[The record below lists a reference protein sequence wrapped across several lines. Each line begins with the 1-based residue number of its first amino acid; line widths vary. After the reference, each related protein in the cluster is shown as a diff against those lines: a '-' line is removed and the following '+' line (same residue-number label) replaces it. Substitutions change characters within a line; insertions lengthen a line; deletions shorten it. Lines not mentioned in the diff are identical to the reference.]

1 MRNEALKGIVVG
13 DYLSAPY
20 HPLKNI
26 ENELSE
32 ILSDKIDLTFTEDRN
47 KIEREELSKFDI
59 CILYV
64 DCWNKKL
71 ELKEISGLLCFV
83 ASGGGLLVIHNGI
96 SYQSN
101 IEFSQLVGAKFIGHP
116 PYHKLFYKVSETEH
130 PILEGVHDFEM
141 DEEMYNF
148 ELDNFCDKEILLTAS
163 DGISYSPAA
172 WVKRFGNGR
181 VVYLAP
187 GHDINSFKN
196 DSFRSLIRNSALWVL
211 E

>member
-1 MRNEALKGIVVG
+1 VN
-13 DYLSAPY
+13 
-20 HPLKNI
+20 
-26 ENELSE
+26 
-32 ILSDKIDLTFTEDRN
+32 
-47 KIEREELSKFDI
+47 
-59 CILYV
+59 
-64 DCWNKKL
+64 CWNKKL

-101 IEFSQLVGAKFIGHP
+101 AEFSQLVGAKFIGHP
-116 PYHKLFYKVSETEH
+116 PYQKIFYKVGEKEH
-130 PILEGVHDFEM
+130 SILECVHDFEM
-141 DEEMYNF
+141 DEELYNF

-163 DGISYSPAA
+163 DGINYSPAV
-172 WVKRFGNGR
+172 WVKRFGNGK

>member
-13 DYLSAPY
+13 DYLSAQY

-47 KIEREELSKFDI
+47 KFHREELSKFDI

-83 ASGGGLLVIHNGI
+83 ASGAELLVIHNGI

-101 IEFSQLVGAKFIGHP
+101 TEFSQLVGAKFKGHP
-116 PYHKLFYKVSETEH
+116 PYQKIFYTISEKEH

-141 DEEMYNF
+141 NEELYNF
-148 ELDNFCDKEILLTAS
+148 ELDNFCDKEILVTAS
-163 DGISYSPAA
+163 DGINYSPAV

-181 VVYLAP
+181 FVYLAP